1 MENELMTVQNDELI
15 LTDEGIKQIKKF
27 RKVKLQLD
35 IMEEELKK
43 NFKEVMEKNN
53 ITHFETLNKEF
64 KVTYVPE
71 TISKRFDSKK
81 FKEDHEDL
89 YNEYQIESKRSSY
102 VRMS

>member
-15 LTDEGIKQIKKF
+15 LTEEGIKQIKKF

-53 ITHFETLNKEF
+53 MTHFETLNKEF

>member
-15 LTDEGIKQIKKF
+15 LTEEGIKQIKKF